1 MGSDLMTKVKDAF
14 ARKQRRCM
22 DQLDEAGLFT
32 GFAQLSV
39 VLVATPEDGHDFVE
53 GKRYRLAMHKGS
65 LVVVDGVTVVGVVE
79 DPPRSVA
86 DQLCGPRPSASA
98 CVVKRYKLTNKA
110 DLQLME

>member
-1 MGSDLMTKVKDAF
+1 MGCDLIIKTKDAF

-22 DQLDEAGLFT
+22 DKLDDVGLFS

-53 GKRYRLAMHKGS
+53 GKRYRLAMRKGS
-65 LVVVDGVTVVGVVE
+65 LVVADGVAVVGVVE

-86 DQLCGPRPSASA
+86 DQLRGPRPSASA
-98 CVVKRYKLTNKA
+98 CVVTRYKLTNKA